1 MQTFLPF
8 EDFTR
13 TAACLDRQ
21 RLGKQRVETL
31 MIARIMAGQP
41 SSWKNHPVMA
51 MWRSTPDTLLRYQKA
66 ICYEWSAVRGYSDNC
81 FDETFELLMPEI
93 GPSRDR
99 PWWLGDEEFHLSH
112 RANLRRKDP
121 LHYVDFEDLE
131 LSYRWPTAEEGVW
144 REPVPA

>member
-1 MQTFLPF
+1 MQTFLPW
-8 EDFTR
+8 EDFEK

-41 SSWKNHPVMA
+41 SSWKNHPAVL
-51 MWRSTPDTLLRYQKA
+51 MWRGCPATLLDYQAA
-66 ICYEWSAVRGYSDNC
+66 ICFEWKVNRGYSDNC
-81 FDETFELLMPEI
+81 LRETQDLLMAER
-93 GPSRDR
+93 GPSHDR

-121 LHYVDFEDLE
+121 AFYADFEDLE
-131 LSYRWPTAEEGVW
+131 LGYRWPTEELGVW
-144 REPVPA
+144 REPVAA